1 MQLSQYKRLK
11 ELREDHD
18 LTQKQV
24 AEMLYMHVTQYRRCE
39 TGERE
44 ITLSLAIFIAK
55 LYHVSVDYL
64 AGLTEPEQEIHTETL
79 TAEEKKLLAGYR
91 KLSSFNKG
99 RLQERLQMLTE
110 NKN

>member
-1 MQLSQYKRLK
+1 MSQYKRLK

-24 AEMLYMHVTQYRRCE
+24 AEMLYMHVTQYRRYE

-44 ITLSLAIFIAK
+44 LPLSLAVLIAK
-55 LYHVSVDYL
+55 TYRVSVDYL
-64 AGLTEPEQEIHTETL
+64 AGLTEPEPEVRMETL

-91 KLSSFNKG
+91 RLSSFNKG
-99 RLQERLQMLTE
+99 RLQERLQILTE